1 MLLSQALQSYSLH
14 LSSVERKS
22 NNTVQ
27 SYGFDISLFFKY
39 LQEALKK
46 DELTT
51 NDLSS
56 LSIKDFR
63 MWLEFRRQSG
73 LVASSTN
80 RSISGVKSF
89 FDYLKKSKIIDNKE
103 IEKLTK
109 PRMQKTI
116 PRSIEIKSL
125 LNVIKSIKPKQ
136 NEQNPWQ
143 TIRTKAI
150 VYTIYSC
157 GLRISEA
164 LNIKV
169 QDIDRASGFIRIKGK
184 GGKERIVIV
193 PQDNFYTI
201 IEDYIRLC
209 PHGIMPNDFLFLS
222 ARGTR
227 YSERMFQRE
236 VEKLRL
242 EHNLPSWFT
251 PHSLRHCFATHLI
264 QNGADLRTTQEL
276 LGHSSLSTT
285 QKYVKI
291 NKEQIKEAYKG
302 LQHTRD

>member
-1 MLLSQALQSYSLH
+1 MLLKNALQSYLLH
-14 LSSVERKS
+14 LSSVERKA

-27 SYGFDISLFFKY
+27 SYGFDISTFCKY
-39 LQEALKK
+39 LQEHLKQ
-46 DELTT
+46 ETLTT
-51 NDLSS
+51 KDLSI

-63 MWLEFRRQSG
+63 LWLEFRRESG
-73 LVASSTN
+73 LLASSTN
-80 RSISGVKSF
+80 RAISAVKSF

-136 NEQNPWQ
+136 NDKNPWQ
-143 TIRTKAI
+143 TLRTKAI

-222 ARGTR
+222 ARGSG
-227 YSERMFQRE
+227 YGPRMFQRE

-285 QKYVKI
+285 QKYLKI
-291 NKEQIKEAYKG
+291 NKEQIK
-302 LQHTRD
+302 